1 MTLKELE
8 KKQKEA
14 SCGIDDFDVL
24 VYIEDKGFF
33 EIKDVT
39 FLKSSEGY
47 LAVTIK
53 LGDKSKN
60 V

>member
-1 MTLKELE
+1 MTLKELK
-8 KKQKEA
+8 KKQQEA

-24 VYIEDKGFF
+24 VYIEDNGFF